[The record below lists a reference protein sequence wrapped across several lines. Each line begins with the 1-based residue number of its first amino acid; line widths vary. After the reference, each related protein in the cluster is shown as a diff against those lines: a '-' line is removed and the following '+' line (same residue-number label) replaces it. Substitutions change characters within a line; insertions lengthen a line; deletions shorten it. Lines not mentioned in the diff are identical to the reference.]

1 MTVKEL
7 IQQSGFKQNYIADCM
22 GISET
27 SLCHK
32 MKGRRAFSETE
43 IERLAT
49 TLEMP
54 LRIVRRAAE
63 WAREQYLATRG

>member
-7 IQQSGFKQNYIADCM
+7 IQQCGYKQNYVADCI

-32 MKGRRAFSETE
+32 MKGRRRFSDAE
-43 IERLAT
+43 IERLAA

-63 WAREQYLATRG
+63 WTREQYLATRG